1 MKSGREVM
9 KGEMEGNWRIGAI
22 AIVAMIAISVFAGIM
37 LVMAQNA
44 TPEDT
49 DGVSNVAPGEDCLR
63 GVK

>member
-1 MKSGREVM
+1 M
-9 KGEMEGNWRIGAI
+9 KGEMEGKWKIGAI

-37 LVMAQNA
+37 LVIAQNA
-44 TPEDT
+44 ATPIDT